1 MRALFAAVF
10 FSLVALSGNAVTEP
24 PWASSLTTGKG
35 PGKFP
40 LPPDVHLTY
49 RFGWSGITA
58 AHADVRLVNQDDTVK
73 TIASG
78 GTTGFARTLF
88 RLDLDHEC
96 ISHRSSILPIHVTQ
110 DEKYSNLLVHTTIQF
125 NSEGVTSLREVTPS
139 KDPPK
144 PRTLEFFPVYSLETA
159 LMWLRSQPLT
169 DGEKEVMVVY
179 ANNAAYLGTIKVAGR
194 ERIRIGDSDRNAIKV
209 EFTFKSIDQHF
220 QLKTYK
226 RFKSGR
232 GWLSDDQ
239 LRLPLRVE
247 ADIFVGYVF
256 AELETADFGKERPVI
271 GD

>member
-1 MRALFAAVF
+1 MRYLFAAVF
-10 FSLVALSGNAVTEP
+10 FLLVTLTGKAVTEP
-24 PWASSLTTGKG
+24 PWADSITTGKG
-35 PGKFP
+35 PGRFP

-58 AHADVRLVNQDDTVK
+58 AHADVHLVNQDDTVK
-73 TIASG
+73 TTASG
-78 GTTGFARTLF
+78 STTGFARTLF

-96 ISHRSSILPIHVTQ
+96 VSHRSSMLPIHVVQ
-110 DEKYSNLLVHTTIQF
+110 DEKYANLLVHTTIQF

-144 PRTLEFFPVYSLETA
+144 PRTLEFYPVYSLETA

-194 ERIRIGDSDRNAIKV
+194 ERIRIGDSERNAIKV
-209 EFTFKSIDQHF
+209 DFTFKSIDQH
-220 QLKTYK
+220 LELRTYK

-247 ADIFVGYVF
+247 ADIFIGYVF